1 MSRHDTKHSKKMRGM
16 LNLPPA
22 ALLPQRLNALWGDP
36 AWPQGDDAAL
46 QGELDALSK
55 GVSSVN
61 LIATLLKAY
70 QVAPVQAQT
79 RLDHLIPAWLRSRG
93 HLPALR
99 EAVARNSLAGAERER
114 AAAWLQAV
122 GETPAIQPQTQESDA
137 FFDAF
142 FLDNRSQAVIIIL
155 WYRDMQRTQVQGM
168 SFLLDDNPP
177 WDGAIKDI
185 THFPRET
192 PFMALQKYVEFW
204 EKRGTPMSRGS
215 PVEAKRLGWEG
226 LTWYQGCNIRLPLD
240 LIANRASFIRYVLPL
255 PDGPE
260 TPPFSESDFD
270 TLAQTGQRPEE
281 IRHFERTVGY
291 RARTEDGQEILIMG
305 GGLEDDW

>member
-1 MSRHDTKHSKKMRGM
+1 MSRHETKHGKKNRGL

-22 ALLPQRLNALWGDP
+22 ALLPQRLNAVWGDP

-79 RLDHLIPAWLRSRG
+79 RLDHLMPAWLRSRG

-99 EAVARNSLAGAERER
+99 QAAARNSLAGAERER

-122 GETPAIQPQTQESDA
+122 GETPAIQPQIQQSDA

-142 FLDNRSQAVIIIL
+142 FYGNRSQAVIIIF

-168 SFLLDDNPP
+168 SFLLDYNPP
-177 WDGAIKDI
+177 WDGALKDSAHLPHK
-185 THFPRET
+185 TVLTAMQEY
-192 PFMALQKYVEFW
+192 LEFW
-204 EKRGTPMSRGS
+204 ERDGMPMTRIG
-215 PVEAKRLGWEG
+215 PVEAKRLV
-226 LTWYQGCNIRLPLD
+226 LQALACNQSSNIRLPLD
-240 LIANRASFIRYVLPL
+240 LIVNRANFTRYVLSL

-260 TPPFSESDFD
+260 TPPFDEHDFD
-270 TLAQTGQRPEE
+270 TLTQTGQRPEE
-281 IRHFERTVGY
+281 IAYFEQTVVR
-291 RARTEDGQEILIMG
+291 RARMEDGREILIMG